1 MEKKE
6 PLTFEEALKQLENT
20 VRQLEDENITLEA
33 SVELYEKGLKLSRFC
48 SDFLNKAELRIEQVN
63 EAINQN

>member
-1 MEKKE
+1 MEEKE

-20 VRQLEDENITLEA
+20 VKELEDEEITLEA

-48 SDFLNKAELRIEQVN
+48 TEFLEKAELRIEQVN
-63 EAINQN
+63 EAIN